1 MKHIL
6 SVLCLLA
13 VSFWLQLYNAQTP
26 DAYVEV
32 LGVAQDGGFPHM
44 GCNKEG
50 CNLAWEH
57 PELRRNVSSL
67 ALQILFRKSGG
78 SSMLH
83 QISGGNYTTSRKD
96 ITGNTLICRKVY
108 LLPTH
113 ISGIIPD

>member
-50 CNLAWEH
+50 CNL
-57 PELRRNVSSL
+57 
-67 ALQILFRKSGG
+67 
-78 SSMLH
+78 
-83 QISGGNYTTSRKD
+83 
-96 ITGNTLICRKVY
+96 
-108 LLPTH
+108 
-113 ISGIIPD
+113 

>member
-67 ALQILFRKSGG
+67 ALVDPVQKKVVALRC
-78 SSMLH
+78 
-83 QISGGNYTTSRKD
+83 YTRYQAA
-96 ITGNTLICRKVY
+96 ITR
-108 LLPTH
+108 LLAKT
-113 ISGIIPD
+113 

>member
-57 PELRRNVSSL
+57 PELRRNVSSGFGRSCSEKVVALRCYTRYQAAITRLL
-67 ALQILFRKSGG
+67 AK
-78 SSMLH
+78 
-83 QISGGNYTTSRKD
+83 T
-96 ITGNTLICRKVY
+96 
-108 LLPTH
+108 
-113 ISGIIPD
+113 